1 MSYFALCQMLSG
13 IDVFGG
19 DEVFLVSCP
28 LHHSPISLFR
38 CQPALKLVNVLCP
51 VHDSLGAAP
60 CHLLNHAILH
70 LGTTSVP
77 IVLSNRIVDFCD
89 FRCRI
94 IIAFHSF
101 IYHKVLLINST
112 FLIIFLDVSI
122 ADSRD

>member
-19 DEVFLVSCP
+19 DEIFLVP
-28 LHHSPISLFR
+28 RPIHHSPISLLR

-77 IVLSNRIVDFCD
+77 IVLSNRIVYFCD
-89 FRCRI
+89 FRCR

-112 FLIIFLDVSI
+112 FFIIFIVVSI